1 MIGTETRITS
11 KLYKATVKKGQQ
23 LREKFEKV
31 GEVLTPD
38 AQNPDAPCEGN
49 EKTIVQIPQAVKA
62 VYPNEPDFHRDSF
75 ERDLREVLET
85 FVAYRTDIGYFDGL
99 NYVAAMLLQF
109 EDEESVFTSMVN
121 LFLQYIVDCGGP
133 QEQGEVRGV
142 LLRLQEGDGGG
153 GADVAA
159 HFEEKEVDLKVLLKE
174 W

>member
-49 EKTIVQIPQAVKA
+49 EKTIVQIPQAVKV

-121 LFLQYIVDCGGP
+121 LFLQYIVDAVDPKNKEKFEEYCSVFKKVM
-133 QEQGEVRGV
+133 EEVV
-142 LLRLQEGDGGG
+142 P
-153 GADVAA
+153 DVAA

>member
-121 LFLQYIVDCGGP
+121 LFLQYIVDAVDPKNKEKFEEYCSVFKKVM
-133 QEQGEVRGV
+133 EEVV
-142 LLRLQEGDGGG
+142 P
-153 GADVAA
+153 DVAA